1 MTHLV
6 RAAVALGCVAVGQTL
21 SAPAQGPPSA
31 GMPTQTHGEVKT
43 MTEEQRGKLDAFLKQ
58 AVADKRPEPL
68 SVMIRIAAEEGAD
81 ARVGEV
87 LTKLGLKA
95 SRTLSGGRL
104 LVVTLKAEQLPDIVA
119 SADVAR
125 VSYDAVVTPQAR

>member
-1 MTHLV
+1 
-6 RAAVALGCVAVGQTL
+6 
-21 SAPAQGPPSA
+21 
-31 GMPTQTHGEVKT
+31 

-58 AVADKRPEPL
+58 AVADKRAEPL
-68 SVMIRIAAEEGAD
+68 AVMIRLGADLGAD

-125 VSYDAVVTPQAR
+125 VSYDAVVTPQAT